1 MSRKEEIYLPA
12 LLGKKIPILTLD
24 HKWHQLFNQVYT
36 NSSIKSAEEELNTL
50 LKQQGKINT
59 ETKDIKKIKNRLMDE
74 IVNMMEDSDRPDVS
88 KKIEDNKRLIEEC
101 NEKLDTYKDEIL
113 ELPQKINDAN
123 RRLMLLTMEI
133 CYADIHENK
142 EQIEEITEWINNIRV
157 ELKKNMIRKE
167 EMQRRNQDLYAY
179 MHDIF
184 GADVIE
190 IFDMQYGVD
199 EKKDNS

>member
-1 MSRKEEIYLPA
+1 MPRREEVYVPA
-12 LLGKKIPILTLD
+12 LTGKKIPILTLD
-24 HKWHQLFNQVYT
+24 HKWHQLFSQVHT
-36 NSSIKSAEEELNTL
+36 TSAIKKAEEELNTL

-74 IVNMMEDSDRPDVS
+74 IVNMMEDSDNPEIA
-88 KKIEDNKRLIEEC
+88 KKIEENKRLIEEC
-101 NEKLDTYKDEIL
+101 NEKLDTYRDENL
-113 ELPQKINDAN
+113 ELPKMIGDAN
-123 RRLMLLTMEI
+123 RKLMLLTMEA
-133 CYADIHENK
+133 CYEDIHENS
-142 EQIEEITEWINNIRV
+142 ERLEAITEWINNVRV

-190 IFDMQYGVD
+190 IFDMKFGMDQ
-199 EKKDNS
+199 KKDSE

>member
-1 MSRKEEIYLPA
+1 MSRREEIYVPA
-12 LLGKKIPILTLD
+12 LNGKKLPLLTLD
-24 HKWHQLFNQVYT
+24 HKWHQLFSQVHT
-36 NSSIKSAEEELNTL
+36 NSSIQKAEEELNAL

-74 IVNMMEDSDRPDVS
+74 IVNMMDDADNPETA

-101 NEKLDTYKDEIL
+101 NEKLDTYRDENMD
-113 ELPQKINDAN
+113 LPKMINDAN
-123 RRLMLLTMEI
+123 RKLMLLTMDA
-133 CYADIHENK
+133 CYEDIRENTERLK
-142 EQIEEITEWINNIRV
+142 EITEWIDNIRV
-157 ELKKNMIRKE
+157 ELKKNMVRKE

-190 IFDMQYGVD
+190 IFDMKFGVD
-199 EKKDNS
+199 SAKDKK

>member
-1 MSRKEEIYLPA
+1 MSRRDEVYVNA
-12 LLGKKIPILTLD
+12 LSGKKIPILTLD
-24 HKWHQLFNQVYT
+24 HKWHQLFNQVHAT
-36 NSSIKSAEEELNTL
+36 ATIKAAEEELNAL

-74 IVNMMEDSDRPDVS
+74 IVNMMEDAANPETA
-88 KKIEDNKRLIEEC
+88 KKIEENKRLIEEC
-101 NEKLDTYKDEIL
+101 NAKLDEYRDENMD
-113 ELPQKINDAN
+113 LPKRIGEAN
-123 RRLMLLTMEI
+123 KKLMLYTMEA
-133 CYADIHENK
+133 CYEDIHENK
-142 EQIEEITEWINNIRV
+142 EQIDEITEWINNIRI

-190 IFDMQYGVD
+190 IFDMKFGVD
-199 EKKDNS
+199 DKKE

>member
-1 MSRKEEIYLPA
+1 MSRRDDIYVPA
-12 LLGKKIPILTLD
+12 LSGKKIPLLTLD
-24 HKWHQLFNQVYT
+24 HKWHQLFSQVHT
-36 NSSIKSAEEELNTL
+36 NSSIKKAEEELNTL

-74 IVNMMEDSDRPDVS
+74 IVNMMEDADSPEKA
-88 KKIEDNKRLIEEC
+88 KKIEENKRLIEEC
-101 NEKLDTYKDEIL
+101 NEKLDAYRDENM
-113 ELPQKINDAN
+113 ELPKMISDAN
-123 RRLMLLTMEI
+123 KRLMLLTMEA
-133 CYADIHENK
+133 CYEDIHENA
-142 EQIEEITEWINNIRV
+142 EQLEEITEWINNIRV

-190 IFDMQYGVD
+190 IFDMKFGMD
-199 EKKDNS
+199 KKDSN

>member
-1 MSRKEEIYLPA
+1 MSRRDEVYVNA
-12 LLGKKIPILTLD
+12 LSGKKIPILTLD
-24 HKWHQLFNQVYT
+24 HKWHQLFNQVHST
-36 NSSIKSAEEELNTL
+36 PEIKRAEEELNTL

-74 IVNMMEDSDRPDVS
+74 IVNMMEDSDNPETA

-101 NEKLDTYKDEIL
+101 NEKLDEYRDNNM
-113 ELPQKINDAN
+113 ELPKLIGEAN
-123 RRLMLLTMEI
+123 KKLMLYTMEA
-133 CYADIHENK
+133 CYEDIHENK
-142 EQIEEITEWINNIRV
+142 EQIDEITEWINNIRI

-190 IFDMQYGVD
+190 IFDMKFGVD
-199 EKKDNS
+199 DKKE

>member
-1 MSRKEEIYLPA
+1 MSRKEEIYVPA
-12 LLGKKIPILTLD
+12 LSGKKIPILTLD
-24 HKWHQLFNQVYT
+24 HKWHQLFSQVHT
-36 NSSIKSAEEELNTL
+36 NSSIKKAEEELNTL

-74 IVNMMEDSDRPDVS
+74 IVNMMEDVDSPEKA
-88 KKIEDNKRLIEEC
+88 KKIEENKRLIEEC
-101 NEKLDTYKDEIL
+101 NEKLDAYRDENMD
-113 ELPQKINDAN
+113 LPKIISDAN
-123 RRLMLLTMEI
+123 KKLMLLTMET
-133 CYADIHENK
+133 CYEDIHENT
-142 EQIEEITEWINNIRV
+142 QQLEEITEWINNIRV

-190 IFDMQYGVD
+190 IFDMKFGVD
-199 EKKDNS
+199 KKDSE

>member
-1 MSRKEEIYLPA
+1 MSRREEIYVPA
-12 LLGKKIPILTLD
+12 LTGKKIPILILD
-24 HKWHQLFNQVYT
+24 HKWHQLFSQVHT
-36 NSSIKSAEEELNTL
+36 NNAIKKAEEELNTL

-74 IVNMMEDSDRPDVS
+74 IVNMMEDSENPETS

-101 NEKLDTYKDEIL
+101 NEKLDTYRDENL
-113 ELPQKINDAN
+113 ELPKMINNAN
-123 RRLMLLTMEI
+123 KKLMLLTMEA
-133 CYADIHENK
+133 CYEDIQENGT
-142 EQIEEITEWINNIRV
+142 QIKEITEWIDNIRV

-190 IFDMQYGVD
+190 IFDMKFGVD
-199 EKKDNS
+199 NQKDTE

>member
-1 MSRKEEIYLPA
+1 MSRREEIYVPA
-12 LLGKKIPILTLD
+12 LNGKKLPLLTLD
-24 HKWHQLFNQVYT
+24 HKWHQLFSQVHT
-36 NSSIKSAEEELNTL
+36 NSSIQKAEEELNAL

-74 IVNMMEDSDRPDVS
+74 IVNMMEDADNPETA

-101 NEKLDTYKDEIL
+101 NEKLDTYRDENMD
-113 ELPQKINDAN
+113 LPKMINDAN
-123 RRLMLLTMEI
+123 RKLMLLTMDA
-133 CYADIHENK
+133 CYEDIRENTERLK
-142 EQIEEITEWINNIRV
+142 EITEWIDNIRV
-157 ELKKNMIRKE
+157 ELKKNMVRKE

-190 IFDMQYGVD
+190 IFDMKFGVD
-199 EKKDNS
+199 SAKDKK

>member
-1 MSRKEEIYLPA
+1 MSKRDQVYVSA
-12 LLGKKIPILTLD
+12 LSGKKIPILTLD
-24 HKWHQLFNQVYT
+24 HKWHQLFNQVHST
-36 NSSIKSAEEELNTL
+36 TDIKKAEEELNTL

-74 IVNMMEDSDRPDVS
+74 IVNMMEDGDNPETA
-88 KKIEDNKRLIEEC
+88 KKIEENKRLIEEC
-101 NEKLDTYKDEIL
+101 NEKLDEYRDNNM
-113 ELPQKINDAN
+113 ELPKLIGEAN
-123 RRLMLLTMEI
+123 KRLMLYTMEA
-133 CYADIHENK
+133 CYEDIHENK
-142 EQIEEITEWINNIRV
+142 EQIDEITEWINNIRV

-190 IFDMQYGVD
+190 IFDMKFGVD
-199 EKKDNS
+199 DKKE

>member
-1 MSRKEEIYLPA
+1 MSRREEKYIPA
-12 LLGKKIPILTLD
+12 LSGKKIPILTLD
-24 HKWHQLFNQVYT
+24 HKWHQLFSQVHT
-36 NSSIKSAEEELNTL
+36 TSAIQKAEEELNVL
-50 LKQQGKINT
+50 LKQQGKINS

-74 IVNMMEDSDRPDVS
+74 IVNMMEDADNPDTS

-101 NEKLDTYKDEIL
+101 NAKLDEYRDQNL
-113 ELPQKINDAN
+113 DLPKLINNAN
-123 RRLMLLTMEI
+123 KNLMLLTMEA
-133 CYADIHENK
+133 CYEDIQENH

-157 ELKKNMIRKE
+157 ELKKNMVRKE

-190 IFDMQYGVD
+190 LFDMKFGID
-199 EKKDNS
+199 NKDS

>member
-1 MSRKEEIYLPA
+1 MSRREEIYVPA
-12 LLGKKIPILTLD
+12 LSGKKIPLLTLD
-24 HKWHQLFNQVYT
+24 HKWHQLFSQVHT
-36 NSSIKSAEEELNTL
+36 TSAIQKAEEELNVL
-50 LKQQGKINT
+50 LKQQGKINS

-74 IVNMMEDSDRPDVS
+74 IVNMMEDVDNPETS

-101 NEKLDTYKDEIL
+101 NTKLDEYRDRNL
-113 ELPQKINDAN
+113 DLPKLINNAN
-123 RRLMLLTMEI
+123 KNLMLLTMEA
-133 CYADIHENK
+133 CYEDIQENH

-157 ELKKNMIRKE
+157 ELKKNMVRKE

-190 IFDMQYGVD
+190 LFDMKFRVD
-199 EKKDNS
+199 KKDS

>member
-1 MSRKEEIYLPA
+1 MSRKEEVYVPA
-12 LLGKKIPILTLD
+12 LSGKKIPILTLD
-24 HKWHQLFNQVYT
+24 HKWHQLFNQVHT
-36 NSSIKSAEEELNTL
+36 NSAIKKAEEELNTL

-74 IVNMMEDSDRPDVS
+74 IVNMMEEAESPEKA
-88 KKIEDNKRLIEEC
+88 KKIEENKRLIEEC
-101 NEKLDTYKDEIL
+101 NEKLDTYRDENM
-113 ELPQKINDAN
+113 ELPKMINDAN
-123 RRLMLLTMEI
+123 KRLMLLTMEA
-133 CYADIHENK
+133 CYEDIHENAK
-142 EQIEEITEWINNIRV
+142 QLEEITEWINNIRV

-190 IFDMQYGVD
+190 IFDMKFGV
-199 EKKDNS
+199 EKKDSE

>member
-1 MSRKEEIYLPA
+1 MSRREEIYVPA
-12 LLGKKIPILTLD
+12 LSGKKIPLLTLD
-24 HKWHQLFNQVYT
+24 HKWHQLFSQVHT
-36 NSSIKSAEEELNTL
+36 TSAIQKAEEELNVL
-50 LKQQGKINT
+50 LKQQGKINS

-74 IVNMMEDSDRPDVS
+74 IVNMMEDVDNPETS

-101 NEKLDTYKDEIL
+101 NTKLDEYRDRNL
-113 ELPQKINDAN
+113 DLPKLINNAN
-123 RRLMLLTMEI
+123 KNLMLLTMEA
-133 CYADIHENK
+133 CYEDIQENH

-157 ELKKNMIRKE
+157 ELKKNMVRKE

-190 IFDMQYGVD
+190 LFDMKFGVD
-199 EKKDNS
+199 KKDS